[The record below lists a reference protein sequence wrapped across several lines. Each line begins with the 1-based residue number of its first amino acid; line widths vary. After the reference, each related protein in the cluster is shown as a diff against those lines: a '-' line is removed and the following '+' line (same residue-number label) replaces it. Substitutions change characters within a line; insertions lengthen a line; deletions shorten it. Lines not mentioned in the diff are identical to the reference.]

1 MLLLPLRLPPLSAI
15 EGETMT
21 LAMHMANELLSMPVA
36 GATLSLAALA
46 VAIAAW
52 RTRRRIEPEKVPLM
66 GVIGAFV
73 FAGQMINFTLPGMP
87 GTSGHLG
94 GGVLLA
100 ILLGP
105 AAAILVMTAILVVQC
120 LLFQDGGLL
129 ALGCNVINMG
139 VVPCLAGWG
148 LYRLVLGNPVTA
160 RPWRQY
166 VAAWVACIVG
176 VTAGAAL
183 VPVQAAISG
192 VLKINPVHF
201 LGVMLG
207 VHLVIGFI
215 EGLITFAVVAYL
227 RQVRPA
233 ALGLPVAD
241 DGAQLGRGA
250 VLTTLLVTAALLAG
264 VVSWFASS
272 HPDGLEWSYLEHR
285 YKGSEEAVAAPGET
299 VARVE
304 SLQARWSLL
313 PDYTKREAALGEEQ
327 TEPEETRDDGSAGAW
342 PSVSGWGS
350 LAGLIGTAVTLGV
363 VYLVALGVRRRHR
376 RAPES
381 A

>member
-1 MLLLPLRLPPLSAI
+1 MI
-15 EGETMT
+15 I
-21 LAMHMANELLSMPVA
+21 AMHMANELLSVPVA
-36 GATLSLAALA
+36 GVTLALAALLVVWAA
-46 VAIAAW
+46 VRSRKKLDPA
-52 RTRRRIEPEKVPLM
+52 KLPLM
-66 GVIGAFV
+66 GVLGAFV

-105 AAAILVMTAILVVQC
+105 AAGILVMTAILIVQC

-139 VVPCLAGWG
+139 VVPCLVGWG
-148 LYRLVLGNPVTA
+148 IYRLVLGAAASA

-166 VAAWVACIVG
+166 VAAWLACIVG

-183 VPVQAAISG
+183 VPIESAISG
-192 VLKINPVHF
+192 VLKISTVHF
-201 LGVMLG
+201 LGVMVG
-207 VHLVIGFI
+207 VHLIIAFG

-233 ALGLPVAD
+233 SLGLEVAD
-241 DGAQLGRGA
+241 AGGRLGRKT
-250 VLTTLLVTAALLAG
+250 VLATLMVTAALLAG
-264 VVSWFASS
+264 VVSWFAST

-285 YKGSEEAVAAPGET
+285 YGGSDAAVATPDET
-299 VARVE
+299 VAQVDA
-304 SLQARWSLL
+304 LQAKWSLM
-313 PDYTKREAALGEEQ
+313 PDYTKRATALGEE
-327 TEPEETRDDGSAGAW
+327 PAGEEEAAEEEGAAW
-342 PSVSGWGS
+342 PAMSGWGS
-350 LAGLIGTAVTLGV
+350 LAGLIGTAVTLAV
-363 VYLVALGVRRRHR
+363 VYLIALAVRRRDR
-376 RAPES
+376 TAPEH